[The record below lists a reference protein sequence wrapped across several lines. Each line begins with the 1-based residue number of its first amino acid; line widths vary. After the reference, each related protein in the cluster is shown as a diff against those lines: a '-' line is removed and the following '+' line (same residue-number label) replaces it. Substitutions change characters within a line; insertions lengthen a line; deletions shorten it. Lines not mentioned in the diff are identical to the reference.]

1 MNNNITCPICS
12 NTSIEPIYDISC
24 DRFDTSFLYQTI
36 KLVYC
41 IKCGHVFNYLTETE
55 LNNLNKYYNEG
66 AYKGEYRSYV
76 CISGIEPAQKRAH
89 IVTDYGAQQY
99 EKEP

>member
-1 MNNNITCPICS
+1 MDLIKNNTTCPLCS
-12 NTSIEPIYDISC
+12 NTTIEPIYDISC

-55 LNNLNKYYNEG
+55 LNNLNKYYTLVTVMIQMCN
-66 AYKGEYRSYV
+66 
-76 CISGIEPAQKRAH
+76 
-89 IVTDYGAQQY
+89 IVYILF
-99 EKEP
+99 KVN